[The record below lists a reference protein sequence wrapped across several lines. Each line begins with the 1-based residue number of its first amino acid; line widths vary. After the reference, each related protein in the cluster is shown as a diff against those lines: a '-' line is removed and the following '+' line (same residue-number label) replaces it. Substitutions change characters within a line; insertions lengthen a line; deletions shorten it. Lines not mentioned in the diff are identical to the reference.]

1 MKTGNSGAAAHRPS
15 EATTDDAIQNERLL
29 AVGTLSSGV
38 AHHFNNLLSIILG
51 YSSHLIN
58 QEKWNEDSRDAL
70 IKISEAAQKGRRLT
84 EEILAFVGSETE
96 QQTDCSVHRMLS
108 SLAPLLEHQ
117 VDKRV
122 RVTLKLDAT
131 SDQVKSQRSALHQ
144 TLYNLLTNSL
154 DGVNGDAELIVQTSN
169 ISHSSPADKPDQI
182 KVEVIDTRQGPM
194 LLETPH
200 PALILAL
207 DETEKTSVPS
217 RALTKQLSANE
228 IWVVDDDSIFCEM
241 CSRVLSDD
249 GHRVTEISSGPEMQE
264 RWLATETK
272 PQLLI
277 MDFSMPDYNGL
288 ELCTWLKEQGCRAP
302 IILVS
307 GFSSSHPDIDRAL
320 KMRKTFFLQ
329 KPFPVPEL
337 ADIVSVALG
346 ETLLG

>member
-1 MKTGNSGAAAHRPS
+1 MKTGNRAAASTRQS
-15 EATTDDAIQNERLL
+15 EQVADDAIQTERLL
-29 AVGTLSSGV
+29 AVGTLSSGI

-58 QEKWNEDSRDAL
+58 QENWNEDSRDAL
-70 IKISEAAQKGRRLT
+70 TKISEAAQKGRRLT
-84 EEILAFVGSETE
+84 EEMLAFVGSETE

-108 SLAPLLEHQ
+108 SLVPLLEHQ
-117 VDKRV
+117 VDRRV

-131 SDQVKSQRSALHQ
+131 RDQVISQRSALHQ

-169 ISHSSPADKPDQI
+169 IARSSAEEAPGQI
-182 KVEVIDTRQGPM
+182 KIEVIDTRQGPM
-194 LLETPH
+194 LIEAPH
-200 PALILAL
+200 PALVLAL
-207 DETEKTSVPS
+207 DETEKVPVPPPAQT
-217 RALTKQLSANE
+217 RRLAANE

-249 GHRVTEISSGPEMQE
+249 GHRVTAISSGPELQE
-264 RWLATETK
+264 RWQSTATK

-288 ELCTWLKEQGCRAP
+288 ELCTWLKEQGCRSP

-307 GFSSSHPDIDRAL
+307 GFSPTHPDIDRAL